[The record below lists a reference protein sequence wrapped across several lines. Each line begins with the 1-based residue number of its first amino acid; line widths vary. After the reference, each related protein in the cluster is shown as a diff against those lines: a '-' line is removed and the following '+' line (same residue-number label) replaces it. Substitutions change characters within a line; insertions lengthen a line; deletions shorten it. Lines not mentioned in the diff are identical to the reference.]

1 MKIYQ
6 LPILIL
12 FATITQAIHAETS
25 SPVLSNTQFQQCLD
39 NLQKSAPLSQLPPTS
54 FNKYRPN
61 APDPSVITAQQYQPE
76 FKLQPWDYLTSLV
89 DEERVQDGIAAK
101 NQLSN
106 VLSQIEHKYQVKGKD
121 VLAVWG
127 VESNFGKTLGKKDLF
142 QSLATLSCFG
152 NRQSYFRTE
161 YASAIKIVE
170 NGDIKASDMKGSWAG
185 AFGQTQFMPSTFLRL
200 AQDFD
205 GDGRKDLVN
214 SSADALASTANFLS
228 KAGYNINEPWGYE
241 VKLPTNYKGV
251 SARTS
256 KKDISYWRSQ
266 GITLPNNQPL
276 PDSLRNAGL
285 LLPSGP
291 KGPAFLV
298 GKNFE
303 SFYSYNAS
311 ENYALAIAHL
321 SDLVDSN
328 NLNTAFATPWPT
340 DDGGLTRR
348 QNREVQQSLINLGYD
363 IGEPDGI
370 IGDKTRY
377 AIQDYQ
383 KKYGKVPDGRCGTKT
398 YNLLKA
404 NNHLNPVDTKV
415 STSQTSNIK
424 NIDRSIEKKSFSIM
438 DYMYWLIGFCIL
450 LIIGIGAYFLYG
462 REKLV

>member
-1 MKIYQ
+1 MKIYFRYT
-6 LPILIL
+6 LIL
-12 FATITQAIHAETS
+12 LASISQFANAES
-25 SPVLSNTQFQQCLD
+25 NLPMLSNTHFQKCLN
-39 NLQKSAPLSQLPPTS
+39 NLQNSHAFSNISSNS
-54 FNKYRPN
+54 FSNYRPN
-61 APDPSVITAQQYQPE
+61 APDPSVISAQQYQPE

-89 DEERVQDGIAAK
+89 DEERVQDGITAK
-101 NQLSN
+101 NQLKN
-106 VLSQIEHKYQVKGKD
+106 ILPKIEKKYQVKAKD

-152 NRQSYFRTE
+152 SRQSYFRTE

-170 NGDIKASDMKGSWAG
+170 NGDIKLSDMKGSWAG

-214 SSADALASTANFLS
+214 SSADALASTANFL
-228 KAGYNINEPWGYE
+228 KTAGYNINEPWGYE
-241 VKLPTNYKGV
+241 VKLPANYKGI
-251 SARTS
+251 SARTN

-266 GITLPNNQPL
+266 GLKLPNNQPL
-276 PDSLRNAGL
+276 PDSLHKAGL
-285 LLPSGP
+285 LLPSGT

-321 SDLVDSN
+321 SDLVDRN
-328 NLNTAFATPWPT
+328 NLNVSFSIPWPT

-348 QNREVQQSLINLGYD
+348 QNREVQQALINLGYD
-363 IGEPDGI
+363 LGQPDGI
-370 IGDKTRY
+370 IGDKTRQ

-383 KKYGKVPDGRCGTKT
+383 RRYKKNPDGRCGTKT

-404 NNHLNPVDTKV
+404 NNHLNVVAAKE
-415 STSQTSNIK
+415 NIK
-424 NIDRSIEKKSFSIM
+424 KIDINKINNDSKSENLTKRNSWNTGIGIVL
-438 DYMYWLIGFCIL
+438 LIG
-450 LIIGIGAYFLYG
+450 IIGYIFY
-462 REKLV
+462 RKKINK

>member
-1 MKIYQ
+1 MKINQ
-6 LPILIL
+6 LSVLIL
-12 FATITQAIHAETS
+12 FTAITQPIYAETS
-25 SPVLSNTQFQQCLD
+25 SLILNNSQFQQCLD
-39 NLQKSAPLSQLPPTS
+39 NLQKTNLFSNILLTT
-54 FNKYRPN
+54 FNKYRPSS
-61 APDPSVITAQQYQPE
+61 PDPSVVKAQQYQPE

-89 DEERVQDGIAAK
+89 DEERVQDGITAK
-101 NQLSN
+101 NQLAN
-106 VLSQIEHKYQVKGKD
+106 ELLEIEKKYQVKGKD

-152 NRQSYFRTE
+152 DRQSYFRTE

-170 NGDIKASDMKGSWAG
+170 NGDIKVSDMKGSWAG

-214 SSADALASTANFLS
+214 SSADALASTANFLAT
-228 KAGYNINEPWGYE
+228 AGYNINEPWGYE
-241 VKLPTNYKGV
+241 VKLPTSYKGL
-251 SARTS
+251 SIRTS
-256 KKDISYWRSQ
+256 KKDINYWRNQ
-266 GITLPNNQPL
+266 GLTLPNNQPL
-276 PDSLRNAGL
+276 PDSLKKAGL
-285 LLPSGP
+285 LLPSGI

-298 GKNFE
+298 GKNFD

-383 KKYGKVPDGRCGTKT
+383 KKHSKIPDGRSGTKT
-398 YNLLKA
+398 YNLLKS
-404 NNHLNPVDTKV
+404 NNHLNLITTKTNEAN
-415 STSQTSNIK
+415 STKAENI
-424 NIDRSIEKKSFSIM
+424 NNNIEKKSFVVS
-438 DYMYWLIGFCIL
+438 DYIYLLIGIFLL
-450 LIIGIGAYFLYG
+450 LIIGFTSYFFLS
-462 REKLV
+462 KKH